1 MKIGF
6 KDSNGSIVLEQNV
19 LRLSLKEES
28 IIAKSMEFY
37 NDPEPCMLHRSA
49 VMKRMYLEWEDFILR
64 RLPDRRGLL
73 KWEAVPQKLRDYLEI
88 GHAIDE
94 LIIG

>member
-6 KDSNGSIVLEQNV
+6 KDSNGSIVLEQKV

-28 IIAKSMEFY
+28 IIAKSVEFY
-37 NDPEPCMLHRSA
+37 NDPEPCMIHRSA

-73 KWEAVPQKLRDYLEI
+73 KWEAVPQNLRDYLEI